1 MAVGSISSIG
11 IGSGLELQS
20 ILDQLREVDEQA
32 QLDPKRERKAELEKR
47 LDEFTVV
54 KNKVLDIKSAAL
66 TLSLSS
72 TFNARTIE
80 SSDTAVMTASVLDST
95 ATGATSVTVDRL
107 ASKSSWLSDGLASA
121 DSIVYVPTSQES
133 TTGVADPAAGA
144 VMLEGET
151 LTITFAGTTT
161 ISLTA
166 PSGGWTMNDLV
177 TQINDHADNQ
187 GGPGDNGRYVT
198 AETYTVGT
206 DTYLRIRSDTSGG
219 TGEAN
224 RVEVS
229 ETLTGLDFEP
239 PVDVFQYQVGSD
251 VVTLNVAADTTL
263 AELAALINDDADNP
277 GVTASVI
284 DDGSGTNS
292 HKLLLQADETGED
305 HRVSVTTQL
314 DDLAMNEEQGAG
326 GASLNAQ
333 VTIEGISYQRQTNT
347 ISDVLTGIT
356 MNLAATGSTTLTVS
370 GSNDSVK
377 GLIKDMV
384 EAYNAATQELRSNT
398 AYDEETGEF
407 GILAGTSLRDLA
419 FDLQDLMTSTVRAD
433 SEGKVTTLFDLG
445 LEFER
450 DGTIS
455 IDEETLDSVIADSFD
470 NVQAFFL
477 GDDGRGVTGMA
488 DLINDR
494 LRAVTSGSGQIEG
507 EKTATSEMISDLED
521 QMERISARLDRRYEI
536 LSKQFV
542 ELDRYMSQMTA
553 LSDYLTSQFDS
564 LSKSAGGSS
573 GSK

>member
-20 ILDQLREVDEQA
+20 ILDQLREVDEEA
-32 QLDPKRERKAELEKR
+32 QLDPKRERKAELEER

-80 SSDTAVMTASVLDST
+80 SSDTSVMTATVLDST
-95 ATGATSVTVDRL
+95 ATGATQVTVDRL
-107 ASKSSWLSDGLASA
+107 ASKSSWLSDGQASA

-133 TTGVADPAAGA
+133 TSGVADPASGA

-151 LTITFAGTTT
+151 LTITFAGSTT

-166 PSGGWTMNDLV
+166 PAGGWTMNELV
-177 TQINDHADNQ
+177 SQINSAADNQ

-198 AETYTVGT
+198 AETYTVGS

-219 TGEAN
+219 TGESN

-251 VVTLNVAADTTL
+251 VVTLNVEADTTL
-263 AELAALINDDADNP
+263 SGLAALINDDADNP

-284 DDGSGTNS
+284 DDGSGS
-292 HKLLLQADETGED
+292 SSYKLLIQADDTGED
-305 HRVSVTTQL
+305 HRISVTTQL
-314 DDLAMNEEQGAG
+314 DDIAMSEETGAG

-333 VTIEGISYQRQTNT
+333 VTIDGISYQRQSNT

-356 MNLAATGSTTLTVS
+356 MNLAATGSATLTVS
-370 GSNDSVK
+370 GSEESVK
-377 GLIKDMV
+377 DLIREMV
-384 EAYNAATQELRSNT
+384 DAYNAATQELRSNT
-398 AYDEETGEF
+398 AYDEDTGEF
-407 GILAGTSLRDLA
+407 GILAGTSLRGLS

-433 SEGKVTTLFDLG
+433 SEGEVTSLFDLG

-455 IDEETLDSVIADSFD
+455 IDEDTLDSVITDSFD
-470 NVQAFFL
+470 NVKAFFL
-477 GDDGRGVTGMA
+477 GDDDRDITGMA
-488 DLINDR
+488 DLVNDR
-494 LRAVTSGSGQIEG
+494 LRAVTGGSGQIEG
-507 EKTATSEMISDLED
+507 EKAATNEMISDLED
-521 QMERISARLDRRYEI
+521 QIERISARLDRRYEI